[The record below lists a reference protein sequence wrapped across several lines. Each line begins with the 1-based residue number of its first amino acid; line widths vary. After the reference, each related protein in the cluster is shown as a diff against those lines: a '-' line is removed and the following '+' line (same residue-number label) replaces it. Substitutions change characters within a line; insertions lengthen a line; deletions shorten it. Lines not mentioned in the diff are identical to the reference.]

1 MEPQGS
7 QRFRKERKEFSIEEV
22 RKWESEKVGSRKNE
36 DGSQKWRLG

>member
-1 MEPQGS
+1 MEPQGA
-7 QRFRKERKEFSIEEV
+7 QRFRKEFSIEEV